1 VPTRKN
7 SIRFITTYAGFDSE
21 SELLM
26 DLYKQ
31 VVSADEHPEGQGE
44 RIHPDPPIYANRAAR
59 IFAYWDHEPSMPWQT
74 QSYYDSQKRTLRPRH
89 ILAPSRK
96 PLGVA

>member
-1 VPTRKN
+1 MGLCLTMSSGPKRASQAAGLGKSLTPVPTRKN

-31 VVSADEHPEGQGE
+31 VVSAGEHPEGQGE
-44 RIHPDPPIYANRAAR
+44 RIHPDPPIYAMR
-59 IFAYWDHEPSMPWQT
+59 
-74 QSYYDSQKRTLRPRH
+74 
-89 ILAPSRK
+89 
-96 PLGVA
+96 V